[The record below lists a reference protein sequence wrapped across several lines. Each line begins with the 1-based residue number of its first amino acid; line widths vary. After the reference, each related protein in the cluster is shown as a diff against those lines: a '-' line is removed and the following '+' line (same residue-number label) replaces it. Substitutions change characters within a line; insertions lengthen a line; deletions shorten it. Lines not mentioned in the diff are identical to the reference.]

1 MQRFSTVAHS
11 FIVQMVSLI
20 SRTQWKKGE
29 HLSWNFLSSYS
40 PFVFCP
46 QCLKAPRY
54 LTSLCNIDWQC
65 QTDSTCGYCLLIFG
79 GVVIWGELGSGKL
92 LANCGIDG
100 LWIAGLIWLVK
111 CLSCVSRWEVWGLH
125 AGPHSKW
132 RTCHHRTDVTY
143 RSHRPQTGT
152 RLVWIVVWW
161 KQIFIQDPHISA
173 LLELSVVSLSYFSG
187 WDSLSLGMMSDATKC
202 SKKKLDEGP

>member
-1 MQRFSTVAHS
+1 MQHFSTVAHS

-54 LTSLCNIDWQC
+54 LTSLWNIN
-65 QTDSTCGYCLLIFG
+65 IH
-79 GVVIWGELGSGKL
+79 VVISGELGLGKL
-92 LANCGIDG
+92 LANCDIDG
-100 LWIAGLIWLVK
+100 LWIAGFIWLVR

-132 RTCHHRTDVTY
+132 WTCHHRTDVTY

-152 RLVWIVVWW
+152 HLVWTVVWW
-161 KQIFIQDPHISA
+161 KQIFIQVPHISS
-173 LLELSVVSLSYFSG
+173 LLELSMV
-187 WDSLSLGMMSDATKC
+187 
-202 SKKKLDEGP
+202 